1 MKDIKCPSCGKTF
14 KIDPSSFEE
23 ILLQIK
29 DEEFNRQIE
38 ERLKLAEE
46 DKNKGI
52 EIAKQELKI
61 KLMEDRQKKDT
72 KIQELESK
80 LDIAEEKKLNA
91 LNELKNKAT
100 NKINLL
106 NNEVTKLK
114 EDIERQSVIS
124 DLSSKNKVIEAV
136 NSLEKEK
143 TSLINSIEKMKLE
156 QSINEREIEEKF
168 KNKITERDLT
178 IQELRDMKS
187 KLSTKMIGET
197 LEIHCETQFNLNRAT
212 AFKNSYF
219 EKDNDASSGSKGDY
233 IFREFDDNKIEIVS
247 IMFEMKNQSADGFN
261 KRKNEDFFKEL
272 DKDRTQKSC
281 EYAVLVSLLEPES
294 ELYNSGI
301 VDVSYKYP
309 KMFVIRPQ
317 FFLPIISL
325 LRNASFETLKY
336 KTQIDLMKREN
347 YDITNFESTLDQFKN
362 AVGKNV
368 SLAQDRFNDA
378 ISEIDKSISHLQ
390 KTKEALMVSKKH
402 LLSADSKS
410 QDLTVKKLT
419 KNNPTMKKK
428 FNDLRNEED
437 LK

>member
-14 KIDPSSFEE
+14 RIDPSSFQE

-29 DEEFNRQIE
+29 DEEFNKQIE

-72 KIQELESK
+72 KIQDLESK
-80 LDIAEEKKLNA
+80 LNIAEEKKLNE

-106 NNEVTKLK
+106 NNEVIKLK

-143 TSLINSIEKMKLE
+143 TTLINSIEKMKLE
-156 QSINEREIEEKF
+156 QSINQREIEEKF

-187 KLSTKMIGET
+187 KLSTKMVGET

-390 KTKEALMVSKKH
+390 KTKEALLVSKKH

-419 KNNPTMKKK
+419 KNNPTMKRK
-428 FNDLRNEED
+428 FNDLRNDED

>member
-14 KIDPSSFEE
+14 RIDPSSFEE

-29 DEEFNRQIE
+29 DDEFNKQIAD
-38 ERLKLAEE
+38 RLKLAEE
-46 DKNKGI
+46 DKKKGI

-61 KLMEDRQKKDT
+61 QLMEDRQKRDT
-72 KIQELESK
+72 IIQNLESK
-80 LDIAEEKKLNA
+80 LDIAEEKKSNA
-91 LNELKNKAT
+91 LNELKNKAH

-106 NNEVTKLK
+106 NNEVNKLK
-114 EDIERQSVIS
+114 GDIERQSIIS
-124 DLSSKNKVIEAV
+124 DLSIKNKVSEAV
-136 NSLEKEK
+136 NNLEKEK
-143 TSLINSIEKMKLE
+143 SSLMNSIEKMKLE
-156 QSINEREIEEKF
+156 QSINEKLIEEKF

-197 LEIHCETQFNLNRAT
+197 LEIHCENQFNLNRAT
-212 AFKNSYF
+212 SFKNSYF

-233 IFREFDDNKIEIVS
+233 IFRELDNNKIEIVS
-247 IMFEMKNQSADGFN
+247 IMFEMKNEMEGGYN
-261 KRKNEDFFKEL
+261 KRKNEDFFREL

-281 EYAVLVSLLEPES
+281 EYAVLVSLLEPDS

-325 LRNASFETLKY
+325 LRNASLETLKY

-347 YDITNFESTLDQFKN
+347 YDISNFESTLDQFKN

-378 ISEIDKSISHLQ
+378 ILEIDKSISHLQ
-390 KTKEALMVSKKH
+390 KTKEALLISKKH

-419 KNNPTMKKK
+419 KNNPTMNKR
-428 FNDLRNEED
+428 FNDLRN
-437 LK
+437 

>member
-1 MKDIKCPSCGKTF
+1 MKDIKCPSCGETL
-14 KIDPSSFEE
+14 KIDPSSYEE

-29 DEEFNRQIE
+29 DEEFNKQIE

-46 DKNKGI
+46 DKKKGI

-61 KLMEDRQKKDT
+61 QLMEDRQKKET
-72 KIQELESK
+72 RIQDLESK
-80 LDIAEEKKLNA
+80 LNIAEEKKANA
-91 LNELKNKAT
+91 LNELKNKAS

-106 NNEVTKLK
+106 NNEVNKLK
-114 EDIERQSVIS
+114 EEIERQSIIS
-124 DLSSKNKVIEAV
+124 DLSLKNKVNEAV

-143 TSLINSIEKMKLE
+143 TLLKNSIEKMKLE
-156 QSINEREIEEKF
+156 QSLNEKVIEEKF

-187 KLSTKMIGET
+187 KLSTKMVGET
-197 LEIHCETQFNLNRAT
+197 LEIHCENQFNLNRAT

-233 IFREFDDNKIEIVS
+233 IFRELDDNQIEIVS
-247 IMFEMKNQSADGFN
+247 IMFEMKNETEGGLN

-325 LRNASFETLKY
+325 LRNASLETLKY

-368 SLAQDRFNDA
+368 SLAKDRFNNA
-378 ISEIDKSISHLQ
+378 ILEIDKSIVHLQ
-390 KTKEALMVSKKH
+390 KTKEALLISKKH

-419 KNNPTMKKK
+419 KNNPTMKRK
-428 FNDLRNEED
+428 FNN
-437 LK
+437 LKINKG

>member
-14 KIDPSSFEE
+14 RIDPSSFQE

-29 DEEFNRQIE
+29 DEEFNKQIE

-46 DKNKGI
+46 DKYKGI

-72 KIQELESK
+72 KIQDLESK
-80 LDIAEEKKLNA
+80 LNIAEEKKLNE

-106 NNEVTKLK
+106 NNEVIKLK

-143 TSLINSIEKMKLE
+143 TSLLNSIEKMKLE
-156 QSINEREIEEKF
+156 QSINEKEIEEKF

-187 KLSTKMIGET
+187 KLSTKMVGET

-390 KTKEALMVSKKH
+390 KTKEALLVSKKH

-428 FNDLRNEED
+428 FNDLRNDED